1 MNARRQTPKPQ
12 LTKWPARFHVTA
24 DLVALTIED
33 GVLQVAVVQ
42 RRGDL
47 ACIDI
52 NRNGEVRE
60 IKRDAIHHWAL
71 PGGHVDFEKDDI
83 DEAAAR
89 ELKEETGIEVKV
101 DSLIQVGAYG
111 NLGRDPRPG
120 RTVSVAYLTFQPMF
134 SQPIAGTDA
143 NEARFMSVLEL
154 LAEPKRLEFDHETM
168 LIDAIQRVRDLVLT
182 TPIATSFCALE
193 FTLTELREVYE
204 VLWHRAYD
212 KEISNDER
220 QRFAREIR
228 EYTSSESFE
237 RMSSLSDSLRS
248 YSKSGMASSSASRSK
263 LSSDAVYDRF
273 VDQMPELRYQAANL
287 SQPNL
292 NRIAKI
298 LFSDAKS
305 KAPAKPVIKER
316 LDPANFSRKVMNIE
330 GFIEE
335 IPESS
340 PRSSMSGTGRPAQLY
355 RRGSA
360 ERLDPPLRLRVKRDS
375 TRGKT

>member
-1 MNARRQTPKPQ
+1 MNSRRQTPKPP

-24 DLVALTIED
+24 DLIALTIKN

-42 RRGDL
+42 RDSDL

-52 NRNGEVRE
+52 KRNGDVRE
-60 IKRDAIHHWAL
+60 IKRDMAHHWAL
-71 PGGHVDFEKDDI
+71 PGGHVDFESDDI

-89 ELKEETGIEVKV
+89 ELREETSIEVET
-101 DSLIQVGAYG
+101 DSLIQIGAYG

-134 SQPIAGTDA
+134 SKPIAGTDA
-143 NEARFMSVLEL
+143 NDAKFMSVLEL
-154 LAEPKRLEFDHETM
+154 LAEPNRLEFDHEIM

-182 TPIATSFCALE
+182 TPIATSFCPPE

-212 KEISNDER
+212 KDISNDER
-220 QRFAREIR
+220 QRFAKEIR
-228 EYTSSESFE
+228 EYTSDENFQFL
-237 RMSSLSDSLRS
+237 SSLESSREQGFA
-248 YSKSGMASSSASRSK
+248 SKSSPPPT
-263 LSSDAVYDRF
+263 LSSGAVYDRIAR
-273 VDQMPELRYQAANL
+273 DMPDLTYKFANMSEPTLR
-287 SQPNL
+287 
-292 NRIAKI
+292 KI
-298 LFSDAKS
+298 SNMVINDAKRA
-305 KAPAKPVIKER
+305 APKKPTIKDR

-335 IPESS
+335 IPNSS

-355 RRGSA
+355 RRGST

-375 TRGKT
+375 TKGTK

>member
-1 MNARRQTPKPQ
+1 MNSRRQTPKSP
-12 LTKWPARFHVTA
+12 LSKWPARFHVTA
-24 DLVALTIED
+24 DLIALTIKD

-42 RRGDL
+42 RDSDL

-52 NRNGEVRE
+52 KRNGEVRE
-60 IKRDAIHHWAL
+60 IKRDMADHWAL
-71 PGGHVDFEKDDI
+71 PGGHVDFENDDI

-89 ELKEETGIEVKV
+89 ELKEETSIEVKI
-101 DSLIQVGAYG
+101 DSLIQIGAYG

-134 SQPIAGTDA
+134 SKPIAGTDA
-143 NEARFMSVLEL
+143 KSACFIPVLEL
-154 LAEPKRLEFDHETM
+154 LAEPNRLEFDHEIM

-182 TPIATSFCALE
+182 TPIATSFCPPE

-212 KEISNDER
+212 KDISNDER
-220 QRFAREIR
+220 QRFAKEIR
-228 EYTSSESFE
+228 EYTSDENFQFLSSIESSREYGFA
-237 RMSSLSDSLRS
+237 
-248 YSKSGMASSSASRSK
+248 SKSLPSPK
-263 LSSDAVYDRF
+263 LSSGAVYNRIAHD
-273 VDQMPELRYQAANL
+273 MPELKYKLASMSEPTLR
-287 SQPNL
+287 
-292 NRIAKI
+292 KI
-298 LFSDAKS
+298 SNMVISDAKRA
-305 KAPAKPVIKER
+305 APKKPTLKER

-335 IPESS
+335 IPNSS

-355 RRGSA
+355 RRGST

-375 TRGKT
+375 TKGTK

>member
-1 MNARRQTPKPQ
+1 MNARRQTPKPPMN
-12 LTKWPARFHVTA
+12 KWPARFHLTA
-24 DLVALTIED
+24 DLVALTIKD

-42 RRGDL
+42 RNSDL
-47 ACIDI
+47 ACIDAK
-52 NRNGEVRE
+52 RDGEVRE
-60 IKRDAIHHWAL
+60 IKRDPIHHWAL

-89 ELKEETGIEVKV
+89 ELKEETGIDVRV
-101 DSLIQVGAYG
+101 DSLIQIGAYG

-154 LAEPKRLEFDHETM
+154 IAEPNRLEFDHETM

-182 TPIATSFCALE
+182 TPIATSFCATE

-220 QRFAREIR
+220 QRFATEIR
-228 EYTSSESFE
+228 EYTSDENFQFLSSIESSPE
-237 RMSSLSDSLRS
+237 RGL
-248 YSKSGMASSSASRSK
+248 ASRSSSPPR
-263 LSSDAVYDRF
+263 LSSGAVYDRIARE
-273 VDQMPELRYQAANL
+273 MPELKYKLA
-287 SQPNL
+287 SMSEPTL
-292 NRIAKI
+292 NKI
-298 LFSDAKS
+298 SKIVISDAKRA
-305 KAPAKPVIKER
+305 APKKPTIKER
-316 LDPANFSRKVMNIE
+316 LDPANFSRKVMNID

-335 IPESS
+335 IPDSS
-340 PRSSMSGTGRPAQLY
+340 PRSSNSGTGRPAQLY

-375 TRGKT
+375 TKGSR

>member
-1 MNARRQTPKPQ
+1 MNARRQTPKPP
-12 LTKWPARFHVTA
+12 LTKWPAQFHVTA
-24 DLVALTIED
+24 DLVALTIKD
-33 GVLQVAVVQ
+33 GALQVAVVQ
-42 RRGDL
+42 RQGDL

-52 NRNGEVRE
+52 NRNGEVQE

-89 ELKEETGIEVKV
+89 ELKEETGIEVKI

-182 TPIATSFCALE
+182 TPIATSFCAPE

-228 EYTSSESFE
+228 EYTSDENFQFLSSIESSPE
-237 RMSSLSDSLRS
+237 RGLSSR
-248 YSKSGMASSSASRSK
+248 SSATPRF
-263 LSSDAVYDRF
+263 SSGAVYDRIAYE
-273 VDQMPELRYQAANL
+273 MPELKYKLASMSEPA
-287 SQPNL
+287 L
-292 NRIAKI
+292 NKI
-298 LFSDAKS
+298 SKIVISDAKRS
-305 KAPAKPVIKER
+305 APKKPTLKER

-335 IPESS
+335 IPDSS
-340 PRSSMSGTGRPAQLY
+340 PRGSMSGTGRPAQLY
-355 RRGSA
+355 RRGSVQ
-360 ERLDPPLRLRVKRDS
+360 RLDPPLRLRVKRDS

>member
-1 MNARRQTPKPQ
+1 MNARRQTPKPPMN
-12 LTKWPARFHVTA
+12 KWPARFHLTA
-24 DLVALTIED
+24 DVVALTITN

-47 ACIDI
+47 ACIDF
-52 NRNGEVRE
+52 NRDGEVRE
-60 IKRDAIHHWAL
+60 IKRDAMHHWAL

-83 DEAAAR
+83 NEAAAR
-89 ELKEETGIEVKV
+89 ELKEETGIEVEV

-134 SQPIAGTDA
+134 AKPIAGTDA

-154 LAEPKRLEFDHETM
+154 LAEPNRLEFDHETM

-182 TPIATSFCALE
+182 TPIATSFCPPE

-228 EYTSSESFE
+228 EYTSDENFQFLSSMDTSSE
-237 RMSSLSDSLRS
+237 RGL
-248 YSKSGMASSSASRSK
+248 ASRSSAPPR
-263 LSSDAVYDRF
+263 LSSGAVYDRIAQ
-273 VDQMPELRYQAANL
+273 DMPELKFKLASMSEPTLR
-287 SQPNL
+287 
-292 NRIAKI
+292 KI
-298 LFSDAKS
+298 SKMVISDAKRA
-305 KAPAKPVIKER
+305 APKKPVIKER

-360 ERLDPPLRLRVKRDS
+360 ERLDPPLRLRVKRDNTKGS
-375 TRGKT
+375 R

>member
-1 MNARRQTPKPQ
+1 MNSRRQTPKPP
-12 LTKWPARFHVTA
+12 LSKWPARFHVTA
-24 DLVALTIED
+24 DLIALTIKD

-42 RRGDL
+42 RDSDL

-52 NRNGEVRE
+52 KRNGEVRE
-60 IKRDAIHHWAL
+60 IKRDMAHHWAL
-71 PGGHVDFEKDDI
+71 PGGHVDFENDDI
-83 DEAAAR
+83 DESAAR

-101 DSLIQVGAYG
+101 NSLIQIGAYG

-134 SQPIAGTDA
+134 SKPIAGTDA

-154 LAEPKRLEFDHETM
+154 LAEPNRLEFDHEIM

-182 TPIATSFCALE
+182 TPIATSFCPPE

-212 KEISNDER
+212 KDITNDER
-220 QRFAREIR
+220 QRFAKEIR
-228 EYTSSESFE
+228 EYTSDENFQFLSSIESSRE
-237 RMSSLSDSLRS
+237 QGLSSRGSTPT
-248 YSKSGMASSSASRSK
+248 K
-263 LSSDAVYDRF
+263 LSSGAVYNRIAHD
-273 VDQMPELRYQAANL
+273 MPELKYKLASMSEPTLR
-287 SQPNL
+287 
-292 NRIAKI
+292 KI
-298 LFSDAKS
+298 SNMIISDAKRA
-305 KAPAKPVIKER
+305 APKKPTIKDR

-335 IPESS
+335 IPNSS

-355 RRGSA
+355 RRGST

-375 TRGKT
+375 TKGTK

>member
-1 MNARRQTPKPQ
+1 MNARRQTPKPPMD
-12 LTKWPARFHVTA
+12 KWPARFHVTA
-24 DLVALTIED
+24 DLVALTIKD

-42 RRGDL
+42 RQGDL
-47 ACIDI
+47 ACIDAK
-52 NRNGEVRE
+52 RDGEVRE

-89 ELKEETGIEVKV
+89 ELKEETGIEVTV

-134 SQPIAGTDA
+134 AKPIAGTDA

-154 LAEPKRLEFDHETM
+154 LAEPNRLEFDHETM

-182 TPIATSFCALE
+182 TPIATSFCPPE

-228 EYTSSESFE
+228 EYTNDENFQFLSSIETSSE
-237 RMSSLSDSLRS
+237 RGL
-248 YSKSGMASSSASRSK
+248 ASRSSVSPR
-263 LSSDAVYDRF
+263 LSSGAVYDRIAYE
-273 VDQMPELRYQAANL
+273 MPELKFKL
-287 SQPNL
+287 SSMSEPTL
-292 NRIAKI
+292 RKI
-298 LFSDAKS
+298 SKMVISDAKRA
-305 KAPAKPVIKER
+305 APKKPVIKER

-335 IPESS
+335 IPESW

-360 ERLDPPLRLRVKRDS
+360 ERLDPPLRLRVKRDNTKGS
-375 TRGKT
+375 R

>member
-1 MNARRQTPKPQ
+1 MNSRRQTPKPP

-24 DLVALTIED
+24 DLIALTIKD

-42 RRGDL
+42 RDSDL

-52 NRNGEVRE
+52 KRNGEVRE
-60 IKRDAIHHWAL
+60 IKRDMAHHWAL
-71 PGGHVDFEKDDI
+71 PGGHVDFKNDDI

-101 DSLIQVGAYG
+101 NSLIQIGAYG

-134 SQPIAGTDA
+134 SKPIAGTDA

-154 LAEPKRLEFDHETM
+154 LAEPNRLEFDHEIM

-182 TPIATSFCALE
+182 TPIATSFCPPE

-220 QRFAREIR
+220 QRFAKEIR
-228 EYTSSESFE
+228 EYTSDENFQFLSSIESSREYGFA
-237 RMSSLSDSLRS
+237 
-248 YSKSGMASSSASRSK
+248 SKSLPSQK
-263 LSSDAVYDRF
+263 LSSGAVYNRIAHD
-273 VDQMPELRYQAANL
+273 MPELKYKLASMSEPTLR
-287 SQPNL
+287 
-292 NRIAKI
+292 KI
-298 LFSDAKS
+298 SNMVISDAKRA
-305 KAPAKPVIKER
+305 APKRPTIKDR

-335 IPESS
+335 IPNSS

-355 RRGSA
+355 RRGST

-375 TRGKT
+375 TKGTK

>member
-1 MNARRQTPKPQ
+1 MNSRRQTPKPP

-24 DLVALTIED
+24 DLIALTIKN

-42 RRGDL
+42 RDSDL

-52 NRNGEVRE
+52 KRNGEVRE
-60 IKRDAIHHWAL
+60 IKRDMVRHWAL
-71 PGGHVDFEKDDI
+71 PGGHVDFENDDI

-89 ELKEETGIEVKV
+89 ELKEETSIEVET
-101 DSLIQVGAYG
+101 DSLIQIGAYG

-134 SQPIAGTDA
+134 SKPIAGTDA
-143 NEARFMSVLEL
+143 NDARFMSVLEL
-154 LAEPKRLEFDHETM
+154 LAEPNRLEFDHEIM

-182 TPIATSFCALE
+182 TPIATSFCPPE

-212 KEISNDER
+212 KDISNDER
-220 QRFAREIR
+220 QRFAKEIR
-228 EYTSSESFE
+228 EYTSDENFQFL
-237 RMSSLSDSLRS
+237 SSLESSREHGFA
-248 YSKSGMASSSASRSK
+248 SKSSPPPT
-263 LSSDAVYDRF
+263 LSSGAVYNRIAHE
-273 VDQMPELRYQAANL
+273 MPELKYKLASMSEPTLR
-287 SQPNL
+287 
-292 NRIAKI
+292 KI
-298 LFSDAKS
+298 SNMVINDAKRA
-305 KAPAKPVIKER
+305 APKKPTIKDR

-335 IPESS
+335 IPNSS

-355 RRGSA
+355 RRGST

-375 TRGKT
+375 TKSSK

>member
-1 MNARRQTPKPQ
+1 MNNIRQTPKPP
-12 LTKWPARFHVTA
+12 LSKWPARFHVAA
-24 DLVALTIED
+24 DLIALTIKD

-42 RRGDL
+42 RNSEL

-52 NRNGEVRE
+52 ERNGDVKE
-60 IKRDAIHHWAL
+60 IKRDSTHHWAI

-89 ELKEETGIEVKV
+89 ELKEETGIALKV
-101 DSLIQVGAYG
+101 DSLIQIGAYG
-111 NLGRDPRPG
+111 KLGRDPRPG

-154 LAEPKRLEFDHETM
+154 IAEPNRLEFDHETM

-182 TPIATSFCALE
+182 TPIATSFCATE

-220 QRFAREIR
+220 QRFATEIR
-228 EYTSSESFE
+228 EYTSDENFQFLSSIESSPE
-237 RMSSLSDSLRS
+237 RGL
-248 YSKSGMASSSASRSK
+248 ASRSSSPPR
-263 LSSDAVYDRF
+263 LSSGAVYDRIARE
-273 VDQMPELRYQAANL
+273 MPELKYKLA
-287 SQPNL
+287 SMSEPTL
-292 NRIAKI
+292 NKI
-298 LFSDAKS
+298 SKIVISDAKRA
-305 KAPAKPVIKER
+305 APKKPSIKER

-335 IPESS
+335 IPDSS

-355 RRGSA
+355 RRGSV
-360 ERLDPPLRLRVKRDS
+360 ERLDPPLRLKVKRDS
-375 TRGKT
+375 TKGSR